1 MIRRIAKH
9 GVGILLTALLGGL
22 LSATLVRFAPG
33 FGVDEEELDARLN
46 ADSVAALRQARAS
59 QANLGKFYLTYL
71 VRLAHGDLGVSRT
84 LNQPIAGLLARRLP
98 VTLRSLAMG
107 LLLAWSLGLAFAVTA
122 SMLRVWQVDLL
133 ATALAGSFLCIP
145 AAVVALF
152 SVVLNLPSWFA
163 IGIVVFPK
171 VFRYTRNVL
180 AKAFAMP
187 HVLAARAKGLRPVR
201 ILFWHVLPISLPQ
214 TLALAAVSVN
224 LALSAAIP
232 IEALCDVP
240 GVGQLAWQAALGR
253 DLVLLVNL
261 TVVVALVTLITN
273 SASVMLESSG
283 GANAA

>member
-122 SMLRVWQVDLL
+122 SMLRVWHVDLL

-273 SASVMLESSG
+273 SASVMLESS
-283 GANAA
+283 